1 MHGVDKYV
9 GLFYQPPS
17 LKFGTHYPCL
27 FTGIVDKRLGTRLMY
42 WTRSW
47 PVDLAAALM
56 IKIQV

>member
-42 WTRSW
+42 RTRSW